1 MTREAQQAAARHS
14 SDGLPLYHRWG
25 RELLLFS
32 AWGSQ
37 CKGRQNKTTK
47 KRAYSELCSNIQVT
61 TLLLSSPHPRPH
73 TRTCT
78 PRRACLPANTEELPI
93 SSQFWLSFKGKR
105 PKRNPESSVAQPH
118 PCHGA
123 RPHRAACRLE
133 KESLFAC
140 WEGAQWVS

>member
-1 MTREAQQAAARHS
+1 MTREAQQAAADTAPMGFHYITGGAGNS
-14 SDGLPLYHRWG
+14 CFLVLGVPNA
-25 RELLLFS
+25 RE
-32 AWGSQ
+32 G
-37 CKGRQNKTTK
+37 KTKQK

-133 KESLFAC
+133 KESLFAR